1 MTDGMN
7 ELAAYGCKVDG
18 EVAAEHFE
26 KVFDKRL
33 QCEEL
38 DYDGDHGENDE
49 DVSRIPFSINGL
61 DEAEDKI
68 LTNGL
73 DLCRSISC
81 FQHNILFFFN

>member
-81 FQHNILFFFN
+81 FQHNILFFFK